1 MLPKDYIAYRLTG
14 VHCTD
19 VSDASGMLLFDVK
32 NRCWSKEM
40 CEICGVREEQLAT
53 CYESYERWAAYC
65 LRWQTNLD
73 FRTM

>member
-1 MLPKDYIAYRLTG
+1 MLPKDYIAYKLTG

-40 CEICGVREEQLAT
+40 CEICGVKEEQLAKI
-53 CYESYERWAAYC
+53 YES
-65 LRWQTNLD
+65 
-73 FRTM
+73 